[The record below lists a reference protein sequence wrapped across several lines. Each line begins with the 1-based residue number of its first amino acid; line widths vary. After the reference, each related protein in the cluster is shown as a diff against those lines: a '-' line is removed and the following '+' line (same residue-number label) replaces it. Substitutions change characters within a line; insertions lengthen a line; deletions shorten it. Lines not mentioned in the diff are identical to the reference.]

1 MVTLQHLF
9 VLSSPTQT
17 LITEGP
23 PDGDLEVP
31 PYSLLEVIPSED
43 GSEISKIQC
52 VYMFGMQDSDS
63 LYRAYD
69 EPKISEMIANGDASC
84 MSLLDKI
91 VYCIK
96 EDTDSDD
103 DSSQQE
109 MVNEFI
115 AGIVITMFA
124 YCMAK
129 YDPADVG
136 NPYYPIDII
145 LPNEARAVDSETVL
159 LTESMYDHYSH
170 GAKIVLYSGLASIG
184 SQWSK
189 QIISFW
195 DTWGHCFNVGSAYDC
210 SESMYRAITSCIQYM
225 ITNDNQHTLKSN
237 IAKCLENH
245 ASTQISRICDAKEKF
260 GDSVSGM
267 IDDYTNKLQNLY
279 VEMSTELEDIKSSAY
294 EDVTRQSEAA
304 MGMIE
309 DRSRD
314 AKGKMCKDQ
323 DAVVSKMKHELSV
336 YSENL
341 KSDLNTIIRD
351 IVETKVKS
359 YVNEAMC
366 RIDTSGMYTKR
377 LLSLESRI
385 KALESRNS

>member
-1 MVTLQHLF
+1 MVTIPHLF

-23 PDGDLEVP
+23 PDSDLEVP
-31 PYSLLEVIPSED
+31 PYSLLEIIPNED
-43 GSEISKIQC
+43 GSDVHKIQC
-52 VYMFGMQDSDS
+52 VYMFGMQECDS

-69 EPKISEMIANGDASC
+69 NPNITEMVVNVGPHC
-84 MSLLDKI
+84 RSLLDKI
-91 VYCIK
+91 IYCIK
-96 EDTDSDD
+96 EDVDTDD
-103 DSSQQE
+103 DSSQQKL
-109 MVNEFI
+109 VNEFV
-115 AGIVITMFA
+115 AGVVITMFA

-170 GAKIVLYSGLASIG
+170 SAKIVLYSGLASIG

-195 DTWGHCFNVGSAYDC
+195 DTWGHCFGVGSAYDC

-225 ITNDNQHTLKSN
+225 ITNNNQHTLKSN

-245 ASTQISRICDAKEKF
+245 ASMQIARICDAKEKF
-260 GDSVSGM
+260 GGSVDGM
-267 IDDYTNKLQNLY
+267 IDEYMNKLQNLY
-279 VEMSTELEDIKSSAY
+279 VEMSTELEDIRSTGY

-304 MGMIE
+304 MGMID
-309 DRSRD
+309 DRTRD
-314 AKGKMCKDQ
+314 AKDKMRKDQ
-323 DAVVSKMKHELSV
+323 EAVVSKIKHELSV
-336 YSENL
+336 YSDNL
-341 KSDLNTIIRD
+341 KADLNETIRR
-351 IVETKVKS
+351 IVESRVKS

-366 RIDTSGMYTKR
+366 RIDTSEMYTRR
-377 LLSLESRI
+377 LSSLESRI
-385 KALESRNS
+385 RALESRDC

>member
-1 MVTLQHLF
+1 MVTIQHLF

-23 PDGDLEVP
+23 PDSDLEVP
-31 PYSLLEVIPSED
+31 PYSLLEIIPNED
-43 GSEISKIQC
+43 GSEISRIQC

-69 EPKISEMIANGDASC
+69 DPKIGEMIINGDSHC
-84 MSLLDKI
+84 RTLLDKI

-96 EDTDSDD
+96 DDIDSDD
-103 DSSQQE
+103 DSSQQK

-115 AGIVITMFA
+115 AGVVITMFA

-159 LTESMYDHYSH
+159 LTESMYDHYSYS
-170 GAKIVLYSGLASIG
+170 AKIVLYSGLASIG

-195 DTWGHCFNVGSAYDC
+195 DTWGHCFSVGSAYDC

-225 ITNDNQHTLKSN
+225 ITNNNQHTLKSN

-245 ASTQISRICDAKEKF
+245 ASTQIARICNAKEKF
-260 GDSVSGM
+260 GGNV
-267 IDDYTNKLQNLY
+267 DDIITEYTNKLQNLY
-279 VEMSTELEDIKSSAY
+279 VDMATELEDIRSTAY

-309 DRSRD
+309 DRTRD
-314 AKGKMCKDQ
+314 AKDKMCKDQ
-323 DAVVSKMKHELSV
+323 EAVVSKMKHELSV

-341 KSDLNTIIRD
+341 KADLNETIRR
-351 IVETKVKS
+351 IVETKVNS
-359 YVNEAMC
+359 YVSEAMC
-366 RIDTSGMYTKR
+366 RIDTSKMYTKR
-377 LLSLESRI
+377 LSSLEMRI